1 MIILEQKDLEK
12 DTSRN
17 YIKIQK
23 TVMVD
28 INKLEPHPFNRP
40 LGKNQEK
47 ILQLKKS
54 IQQHGFYGS
63 QPLVIRSI
71 GDKYQIIHGEH
82 RYSAAKELDFKEL
95 PCIIE
100 EMDDEETLIQLII
113 GNIQTENKPL
123 EIGLNAL
130 EVTKKGSKA
139 GYSISEYAKKIGL
152 NRRTV
157 SEYVQ
162 SAEVYKFVMDKLA
175 PGCQL
180 LEEVKKLLE
189 ISRCSQ
195 SDWLWL
201 HDMIIEKDLSK
212 TQVEL
217 VCKKAKE
224 IDNITDIQEL
234 IDLFK
239 VEQTKKKATSEALE
253 GRNRAISNMKP
264 ALEAANEFYQ
274 NLESEAVFYSYDI
287 YKNEIVKE
295 SVDIH
300 ELFLQELKNQ
310 STLSKSTVNQA
321 IDEVLQKKQQNS
333 KEAAEQVANYYRKEK
348 HNKELQ
354 ERRRIEKERGKEVF
368 KLWLSGLPIKDI
380 ADNLSISSAA
390 VEEYLENEKQEKLD
404 EGLVTFSDAGKKDG
418 FKIPIYN
425 IWKQQN
431 KSDTPDYFGNSEIR
445 WVENLLYLYT
455 KTFDMV

>member
-1 MIILEQKDLEK
+1 
-12 DTSRN
+12 
-17 YIKIQK
+17 
-23 TVMVD
+23 
-28 INKLEPHPFNRP
+28 
-40 LGKNQEK
+40 
-47 ILQLKKS
+47 
-54 IQQHGFYGS
+54 
-63 QPLVIRSI
+63 
-71 GDKYQIIHGEH
+71 
-82 RYSAAKELDFKEL
+82 
-95 PCIIE
+95 
-100 EMDDEETLIQLII
+100 MDDEETLIQLII

-201 HDMIIEKDLSK
+201 HDMIIEKRFIQNSGRIGLQKSK
-212 TQVEL
+212 RNRQYYGYSRINRFIQSRTN
-217 VCKKAKE
+217 KE
-224 IDNITDIQEL
+224 
-234 IDLFK
+234 
-239 VEQTKKKATSEALE
+239 KATSEALE

-354 ERRRIEKERGKEVF
+354 ER
-368 KLWLSGLPIKDI
+368 
-380 ADNLSISSAA
+380 
-390 VEEYLENEKQEKLD
+390 
-404 EGLVTFSDAGKKDG
+404 
-418 FKIPIYN
+418 
-425 IWKQQN
+425 
-431 KSDTPDYFGNSEIR
+431 
-445 WVENLLYLYT
+445 
-455 KTFDMV
+455 

>member
-1 MIILEQKDLEK
+1 
-12 DTSRN
+12 
-17 YIKIQK
+17 
-23 TVMVD
+23 
-28 INKLEPHPFNRP
+28 
-40 LGKNQEK
+40 
-47 ILQLKKS
+47 
-54 IQQHGFYGS
+54 
-63 QPLVIRSI
+63 
-71 GDKYQIIHGEH
+71 
-82 RYSAAKELDFKEL
+82 
-95 PCIIE
+95 
-100 EMDDEETLIQLII
+100 MDDEETLIQLII

-239 VEQTKKKATSEALE
+239 VEQTKKKQL
-253 GRNRAISNMKP
+253 
-264 ALEAANEFYQ
+264 
-274 NLESEAVFYSYDI
+274 
-287 YKNEIVKE
+287 VK
-295 SVDIH
+295 H
-300 ELFLQELKNQ
+300 
-310 STLSKSTVNQA
+310 
-321 IDEVLQKKQQNS
+321 
-333 KEAAEQVANYYRKEK
+333 
-348 HNKELQ
+348 
-354 ERRRIEKERGKEVF
+354 
-368 KLWLSGLPIKDI
+368 
-380 ADNLSISSAA
+380 
-390 VEEYLENEKQEKLD
+390 
-404 EGLVTFSDAGKKDG
+404 
-418 FKIPIYN
+418 
-425 IWKQQN
+425 
-431 KSDTPDYFGNSEIR
+431 
-445 WVENLLYLYT
+445 
-455 KTFDMV
+455 